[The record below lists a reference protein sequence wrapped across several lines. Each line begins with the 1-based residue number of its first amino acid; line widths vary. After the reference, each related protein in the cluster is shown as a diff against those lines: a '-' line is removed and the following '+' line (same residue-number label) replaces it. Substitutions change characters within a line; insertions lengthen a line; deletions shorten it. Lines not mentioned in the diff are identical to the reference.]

1 MVAGLDVLVLVAHAG
16 NKDKEIRLGNDVRL
30 LERLGDLLHACALGD
45 GDDLGGTVTV
55 DAQQVSTVDDQRT
68 GQQDRHADDDDNHN
82 EGADDPVLF
91 PLFPGTLCRCTGIV
105 IIMYRLRVKG
115 FAFALQVGVQGIVL
129 DGAPGCGFAAG
140 EHFPLRTVKQGGL
153 GVAVRLRLSVCRL
166 KCLCCRLGCSR
177 LALPGRSRFRCGT
190 LCRLG
195 CSRRRCRGRLPWCS
209 ASFCAAVSRRMSF
222 SSLSRLKSLL
232 SIPYLQRYFRSD
244 TVQTLVCRFCWHAV
258 RHKRGQRIAD
268 FSQKGICPQKAV
280 IIAGTVA
287 QSAAVLIESKSRHQ
301 AERRLSGIRKITGRV
316 SSGSA
321 TPKLPETS

>member
-1 MVAGLDVLVLVAHAG
+1 MVEVVQELVCVADVVLFQQVCRIHQTNALRECDGDGQGTVQRLADQFAQNGLIRHIRTQLVVAGLDVLVLVAHAG

-55 DAQQVSTVDDQRT
+55 DAQQVSAVDDQRT

-166 KCLCCRLGCSR
+166 RCLCCRLGCSR

-209 ASFCAAVSRRMSF
+209 SVFLCSRF
-222 SSLSRLKSLL
+222 PQNVVQQLVTVKVFVIH
-232 SIPYLQRYFRSD
+232 SIP
-244 TVQTLVCRFCWHAV
+244 
-258 RHKRGQRIAD
+258 
-268 FSQKGICPQKAV
+268 
-280 IIAGTVA
+280 
-287 QSAAVLIESKSRHQ
+287 
-301 AERRLSGIRKITGRV
+301 
-316 SSGSA
+316 
-321 TPKLPETS
+321 PEIFP